1 MEKNQVSE
9 LLIRIGA
16 NPSYRGF
23 PYLTHVIWQAA
34 SGGNGPF
41 LSSKAVRMLCWMESG
56 DTWKHSAAS
65 R

>member
-23 PYLTHVIWQAA
+23 PYLTPCYLAGSVGRQW
-34 SGGNGPF
+34 
-41 LSSKAVRMLCWMESG
+41 AVS
-56 DTWKHSAAS
+56 
-65 R
+65 